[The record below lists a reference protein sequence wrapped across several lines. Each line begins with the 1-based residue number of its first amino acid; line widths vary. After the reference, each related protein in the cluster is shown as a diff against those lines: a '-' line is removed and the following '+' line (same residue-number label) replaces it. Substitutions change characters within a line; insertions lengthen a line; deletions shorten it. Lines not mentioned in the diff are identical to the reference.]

1 MKFLKNISNSFLY
14 ILISILILTFIT
26 TIFNYFEIFSYKT
39 INILEIIIII
49 IAMFLGGYKLG
60 QKSNKKGYIEGI
72 KLGIIFSIFLV
83 IFNYLAFDNPFKI
96 KYLLF
101 YIILITSSSLGS
113 MVGINKKNN
122 QNK

>member
-1 MKFLKNISNSFLY
+1 MKFLKNISKSFLY

-83 IFNYLAFDNPFKI
+83 IFN
-96 KYLLF
+96 F
-101 YIILITSSSLGS
+101 Y
-113 MVGINKKNN
+113 
-122 QNK
+122 

>member
-101 YIILITSSSLGS
+101 YIILIASSSLGS
-113 MVGINKKNN
+113 MIGINKKNN

>member
-1 MKFLKNISNSFLY
+1 MKFLKNISKSFLY

-101 YIILITSSSLGS
+101 YIILIASSSLGS
-113 MVGINKKNN
+113 MIGINKKNN
-122 QNK
+122 QTK

>member
-1 MKFLKNISNSFLY
+1 MKFLKNISKSFLY

>member
-1 MKFLKNISNSFLY
+1 
-14 ILISILILTFIT
+14 
-26 TIFNYFEIFSYKT
+26 
-39 INILEIIIII
+39 
-49 IAMFLGGYKLG
+49 MFLGGYKLG

>member
-1 MKFLKNISNSFLY
+1 MKFLKNISKSFLY

-83 IFNYLAFDNPFKI
+83 IFKYLAVDNPFKI

-101 YIILITSSSLGS
+101 YIILIASSSLGS

>member
-72 KLGIIFSIFLV
+72 KLGIIFSMFLV

-101 YIILITSSSLGS
+101 YIILIASSSLGS
-113 MVGINKKNN
+113 MIGINKKNN

>member
-1 MKFLKNISNSFLY
+1 MKFLKNISKSFLY

-101 YIILITSSSLGS
+101 YIILIASSSLGS
-113 MVGINKKNN
+113 MIGINKK
-122 QNK
+122 KED

>member
-1 MKFLKNISNSFLY
+1 MKFLKNISKSFLY

-101 YIILITSSSLGS
+101 YIILIASSSLGS
-113 MVGINKKNN
+113 MIGINKKNN

>member
-49 IAMFLGGYKLG
+49 ISMFLGGYKLG

-101 YIILITSSSLGS
+101 YIILIASSSLGS
-113 MVGINKKNN
+113 MIGINKKNN